1 MRTHL
6 CLLLLATAA
15 TVSASG
21 ATPDRTEPTSPPT
34 ESASPKAAQGSIVNL
49 WAQKPSDADLRAAA
63 RARGTNPNR
72 PTPWWREISRKPDS
86 FYRSEEG
93 RRIAEN
99 ILSWQYQGS
108 GWPLMNTTRERNSG
122 DPSQAGPWGARAAL
136 IKATVNEMRF
146 LARGYRATQDER
158 YKKAV
163 IGGLNFILSAQYPS
177 GGWPHSYPV
186 RKNDYSRYATF
197 NDDMMP
203 DLMTLLQEVVT
214 APEFAMVGDENR
226 ARARQANEKGVDFI
240 LKTQIRTN
248 GRLTAWA
255 QQYDEVTYE
264 PKPARVFE
272 PVAISGGE
280 SASVLAY
287 LMSLKKPSPQV
298 IESIEAGVKWYHD
311 AQIDGLRLTQ
321 TADDRVATA
330 DATAPPIWARY
341 YDIQTGR
348 PIFVGRDGVLRDR
361 LADIDQE
368 RRGGYAWY
376 NYGGTNVFERYAAW
390 KHERKWDAQPPTNID
405 ESRAGTYVLPDL
417 LTSVDGTRIRTAKQW
432 ETRRRPEIMRLLA
445 EYQEGITPGDG
456 PKPVFEVIERD
467 AVGMGG
473 LSRRTQV
480 RIKFEG
486 DTTGIVMRVLINV
499 PAQAKGPVPT
509 LLYLSFMP
517 NIQIQDEPGID
528 EGMAWSATLKARVPD
543 REATKVGT
551 FNARSF
557 IERGYGLATIYYGDI
572 YPDFD
577 HGNAYGVP
585 RLFGSAPDSR
595 TASEWGAIGA
605 WAWGLSRVMDYL
617 ETDSQI
623 DRKRVAV
630 AGVSRLGKATLWAA
644 AQDQRFAA
652 VVPWLSGEGGAAIS
666 RRFYGETVADLTNPT
681 RYDYWFAPRYA
692 DYAFNVAALPVD
704 GHMLLAMS
712 APRPV
717 LQIVGTKDTWS
728 DPRGEFV
735 AAQAA
740 KAVWELYGESTT
752 ASAYPAPD
760 QPALG
765 DMSFLLHEGEHT
777 TLPIDYRVI
786 ADFLDLH
793 FDKSAT

>member
-1 MRTHL
+1 M
-6 CLLLLATAA
+6 
-15 TVSASG
+15 
-21 ATPDRTEPTSPPT
+21 
-34 ESASPKAAQGSIVNL
+34 
-49 WAQKPSDADLRAAA
+49 
-63 RARGTNPNR
+63 
-72 PTPWWREISRKPDS
+72 
-86 FYRSEEG
+86 
-93 RRIAEN
+93 AEN
-99 ILSWQYQGS
+99 ILSWQYQGA
-108 GWPLMNTTRERNSG
+108 GWPLMNTTRELNTG
-122 DPSQAGPWGARAAL
+122 DPSKAGPWGMRAAL

-158 YKKAV
+158 YKQAV
-163 IGGLNFILSAQYPS
+163 LDGLNFILSAQYPS

-186 RKNDYSRYATF
+186 RRNDYSRYATF

-203 DLMTLLQEVVT
+203 DLMTLLQEVAT
-214 APEFAMVGDENR
+214 APEFAIVGEENR
-226 ARARQANEKGVDFI
+226 ARARQANEKGLDFI
-240 LKTQIRTN
+240 LKTQIHSN

-280 SASVLAY
+280 SASVLFY

-298 IESIEAGVKWYHD
+298 IESIEAGVQWYRD
-311 AQIDGLRLTQ
+311 AQIDGLRMTR
-321 TADDRVATA
+321 TADDRIVTPDPA
-330 DATAPPIWARY
+330 APPIWARY
-341 YDIQTGR
+341 YDIQTGQ
-348 PIFVGRDGVLRDR
+348 PIFVGRDGVIRDR

-376 NYGGTNVFERYAAW
+376 NYGGTKVFERYAAW
-390 KHERKWDAQPPTNID
+390 KYERKWDAQPPTNTD
-405 ESRAGTYVLPDL
+405 ESNVGAYALPDL
-417 LTSVDGTRIRTAKQW
+417 LRSANGGKITTARQW
-432 ETRRRPEIMRLLA
+432 EDKRRPEILRLLA
-445 EYQEGITPGDG
+445 EHQQGVTPGGG
-456 PKPVFEVIERD
+456 PKPIFEVVERD

-480 RIKFEG
+480 RIRFE
-486 DTTGIVMRVLINV
+486 DDATGLALRVLINV
-499 PAQAKGPVPT
+499 PAQAKSPAPT

-517 NIQIQDEPGID
+517 NVLIQDEPGID
-528 EGMAWSATLKARVPD
+528 EGTAWSAALKAQLPD

-551 FNARSF
+551 FDAKSF
-557 IERGYGLATIYYGDI
+557 VERGYGVATIYYGDI

-585 RLFGSAPDSR
+585 RLFGPAPKERAAND
-595 TASEWGAIGA
+595 WGAIGA

-623 DRKRVAV
+623 DSKRVAV

-652 VVPWLSGEGGAAIS
+652 VIPWLSGEGGAAIS
-666 RRFYGETVADLTNPT
+666 RRFYGETVADLTNPA
-681 RYDYWFAPRYA
+681 RYDYWYAPRYA
-692 DYAFNVAALPVD
+692 DYAFDVDALPVD
-704 GHMLLAMS
+704 GHFLLAMS

-728 DPRGEFV
+728 DPRGEF
-735 AAQAA
+735 ASAQAA
-740 KAVWELYGESTT
+740 EAVWKLYGKS
-752 ASAYPAPD
+752 SAAKTYPAPD

-765 DMSFLLHEGEHT
+765 DMSFLLHEGPHT

-793 FDKSAT
+793 FGKPTPTEEVG